1 MRKPHIYEYSRLN
14 LQNTVLSKRK
24 LTWFVDEGLVDGWWE
39 FIFVLCM
46 PKCTCSAW
54 WFAHYGFSLHGFCIH
69 SCDMLGMKS
78 EVHCVYSLF
87 FYLRD
92 GVCVYSLIFCLRD
105 DVRVCSLFFCLRDDA
120 AVCVYIPRSSVWGM
134 MHQCMRIIL
143 DLLSKGWCS
152 SVCVY
157 SLIFCL
163 RNDAAVCVYMP
174 WSSVWGM
181 MHQCVCIFLDL
192 LRDDAPVKSL
202 IFCHRDDAAVCEYN
216 PCSSV

>member
-54 WFAHYGFSLHGFCIH
+54 WFAHYGFSLHACCIQ

-78 EVHCVYSLF
+78 VVHCVYSLF
-87 FYLRD
+87 FCLRD
-92 GVCVYSLIFCLRD
+92 GVCVYSLIFSLRD
-105 DVRVCSLFFCLRDDA
+105 DVRVCSLFFCLRDNVCVYSLIFCPRDDA
-120 AVCVYIPRSSVWGM
+120 AVCVCIPWSSVWGM

-157 SLIFCL
+157 SLIF
-163 RNDAAVCVYMP
+163 
-174 WSSVWGM
+174 
-181 MHQCVCIFLDL
+181 
-192 LRDDAPVKSL
+192 
-202 IFCHRDDAAVCEYN
+202 
-216 PCSSV
+216 

>member
-39 FIFVLCM
+39 FIFVLCV

-54 WFAHYGFSLHGFCIH
+54 WFAHYGFSLHASLYSFLWH
-69 SCDMLGMKS
+69 AWN
-78 EVHCVYSLF
+78 EVSGALCVFLVLSSKGWCN
-87 FYLRD
+87 
-92 GVCVYSLIFCLRD
+92 GVCVYSLIFYLRD
-105 DVRVCSLFFCLRDDA
+105 DVHVYSLFFCLRDNVCVYSLFFCQRDDA
-120 AVCVYIPRSSVWGM
+120 AVYVYIPWSSVWGM

-143 DLLSKGWCS
+143 DLLSKGCCSSVCIFLDLLSKGCCS

-157 SLIFCL
+157 SLIFC
-163 RNDAAVCVYMP
+163 P
-174 WSSVWGM
+174 
-181 MHQCVCIFLDL
+181 
-192 LRDDAPVKSL
+192 
-202 IFCHRDDAAVCEYN
+202 RDDAAVCEYI